1 MEDVLDLYAE
11 PADPDAPRFCFDE
24 CPYQLLDHVREPLPP
39 EPGKSKRV
47 DYEDEREGT
56 CNLFLFLEPTQG
68 WRQVEVTHRRTKQD
82 FAHAMKALV
91 DVHFPDAPKI
101 RVVLDN
107 LNTHTF
113 GSFYAA
119 FEPEEARRIPRRL
132 EFHSTP
138 KHGSWLNM
146 AEIELSVLA
155 RKSLAQR
162 LPSMEKLREVIA
174 PWQRGSNAH
183 RVQVQWRFTT
193 ADAREKLY
201 RLYPSSS
208 KWSCTSGGD
217 SYYPFAE
224 VGRMRASAAI
234 SARDDPGAPLQAR
247 SSCAEPNRSSSCGCQ
262 SIPPP

>member
-138 KHGSWLNM
+138 KHGRDRTLGSGSKV
-146 AEIELSVLA
+146 AGPTPAFDGEA
-155 RKSLAQR
+155 PRGDRSLA
-162 LPSMEKLREVIA
+162 
-174 PWQRGSNAH
+174 
-183 RVQVQWRFTT
+183 
-193 ADAREKLY
+193 AREQCSSRPSPVALY
-201 RLYPSSS
+201 H
-208 KWSCTSGGD
+208 SGCPGKIV
-217 SYYPFAE
+217 SALPF
-224 VGRMRASAAI
+224 I
-234 SARDDPGAPLQAR
+234 F
-247 SSCAEPNRSSSCGCQ
+247 
-262 SIPPP
+262 